1 MVTFILEIKIC
12 GNYKLR
18 HKHITIFL
26 VIQLQV

>member
-1 MVTFILEIKIC
+1 MVTFILEIKII

-26 VIQLQV
+26 VIQL